1 MHTLYRSVFLTKI
14 NMVFHYLQ
22 IISLA
27 GMGAFAVWLFCL
39 GLFRK

>member
-1 MHTLYRSVFLTKI
+1 MYRSVFLTKI
-14 NMVFHYLQ
+14 NMVYHYLK
-22 IISLA
+22 IMTLA